1 MRIRLAIRYTL
12 ISSCILLVVMLSS
25 SYFHITKV
33 QKIFAET
40 SMHDADALADLIL
53 RNSYHLM
60 MEDDRR
66 HLQLMME
73 ELGESK
79 RVDRVRI
86 LGREGVISFSTDIAE
101 VGTTLNQQDKSCSFC
116 HVAGAEALLDVPVED
131 RTRVISGYQYMNVT
145 RGIYNEPSCST
156 SDCHA
161 HPPEQEKIGVLDMVV
176 SLDQMAYLTHVH
188 HNDVLLSTL
197 LMLIFLSVGH
207 YLMTRRYI
215 CKPIEGL
222 LIQTQALSKGD
233 LSARVANPSGDEL
246 GELGRSFNQMAT
258 NLEQAQLE
266 LKDWGSILEHKVE
279 KRTTEM
285 LEIQGQ
291 LIRSAKLASMG
302 ELVAGIAHEIN
313 NPLTGILM
321 FASLSSKHGDLPPQ
335 IKDNLDLIVAETGR
349 CAKIVRGLLEFAR
362 EALPE
367 KKPASIN
374 SIIEQ
379 TLELVSHQSIFQ
391 DVEIIYRLGEDIP
404 EIELDADQWQQ
415 VFVNMI
421 INAGQ
426 AMPQGGT
433 LTITTH
439 LLVAEK
445 SVNITVE
452 DTGTGISKENLD
464 KIFDPFFTTKAQ
476 KGFGLGLSV
485 TYGIIR
491 NHGGKVDVQ
500 SAEGEGT
507 RFSILLPVENLGWAE
522 GVDWDGAD
530 ENKGRG

>member
-12 ISSCILLVVMLSS
+12 ITSCVLLVIMFTNA
-25 SYFHITKV
+25 YFHITKV
-33 QKIFAET
+33 QEIFAEA
-40 SMHDADALADLIL
+40 SIQDADALADLIL

-73 ELGESK
+73 EIGESK
-79 RVDRVRI
+79 RVDRIRI
-86 LGREGVISFSTDIAE
+86 LGREGVVSFSTNINE
-101 VGTTLNQQDKSCSFC
+101 VGTVLHFQDQSCSFC
-116 HVAGAEALLDVPVED
+116 HISDTEALLDVSIED
-131 RTRVISGYQYMNVT
+131 RTRVLSGYQYMSVT

-156 SDCHA
+156 AACHA
-161 HPPEQEKIGVLDMVV
+161 HPPEQTKIGVLDMVV

-188 HNDVLLSTL
+188 NNEVFLSTL
-197 LMLIFLSVGH
+197 LMLTLLSVCH
-207 YLMTRRYI
+207 YFITRRYI

-222 LIQTQALSKGD
+222 LTQTQALSHGD
-233 LSARVANPSGDEL
+233 LSARVTNPSGDEL
-246 GELGRSFNQMAT
+246 GELGHSFNQMAE

-266 LKDWGSILEHKVE
+266 LKDWGGTLEQKVE
-279 KRTTEM
+279 ERTVEM
-285 LEIQGQ
+285 MEIQGQ
-291 LIRSAKLASMG
+291 LIRAAKLASMG

-321 FASLSSKHGDLPPQ
+321 FASLSSKHSDLPPQ
-335 IKDNLDLIVAETGR
+335 IKDNLELIVAETGR

-367 KKPASIN
+367 KKLASIN
-374 SIIEQ
+374 TIIEQ
-379 TLELVSHQSIFQ
+379 TLALVSHQSIFQ
-391 DVEIIYRLGEDIP
+391 DVEIVCHLDDDIP

-415 VFVNMI
+415 VFVNMV

-426 AMPQGGT
+426 AMPQGGS
-433 LTITTH
+433 LKITSQF
-439 LLVAEK
+439 LEAEN

-452 DTGTGISKENLD
+452 DTGTGISKGNLD
-464 KIFDPFFTTKAQ
+464 RIFDPFFTTKAQ

-485 TYGIIR
+485 TYGIIK

-500 SAEGEGT
+500 STEGEGT
-507 RFSILLPVENLGWAE
+507 RFSILLPVENPRVGLSGHPDE
-522 GVDWDGAD
+522 GKDNLDG
-530 ENKGRG
+530 

>member
-1 MRIRLAIRYTL
+1 
-12 ISSCILLVVMLSS
+12 MLTS
-25 SYFHITKV
+25 SYFHITQV

-40 SMHDADALADLIL
+40 SIQDADALADLLL

-60 MEDDRR
+60 LENDRYN
-66 HLQLMME
+66 LQLMME
-73 ELGESK
+73 EVGESK
-79 RVDRVRI
+79 RIKRARI
-86 LGREGVISFSTDIAE
+86 LGREGVVSFSTNADE
-101 VGTTLNQQDKSCSFC
+101 VGSVLVIQDESCTFC
-116 HVAGAEALLDVPVED
+116 HISESEALVNVPAQD
-131 RTRVISGYQYMNVT
+131 RIRTLSGYQYMNVT
-145 RGIYNEPSCST
+145 RGIYNEPNCST
-156 SDCHA
+156 AACHA
-161 HPPEQEKIGVLDMVV
+161 HPPEQEKIGVLDMVI

-197 LMLIFLSVGH
+197 VMLVLLSVGH

-222 LIQTQALSKGD
+222 LHETKALAQGH
-233 LSARVANPSGDEL
+233 LNARVVNPSRDEI
-246 GELGRSFNQMAT
+246 GELGHSFNQMAE
-258 NLEQAQLE
+258 NLEHAQEE
-266 LKDWGSILEHKVE
+266 LRDWGATLEQKVDV
-279 KRTTEM
+279 RTAEM
-285 LEIQGQ
+285 QEIQNQ

-321 FASLSSKHGDLPPQ
+321 FASLSSKHKELPPQ
-335 IKDNLDLIVAETGR
+335 VKDNLDLIVAETGR

-362 EALPE
+362 ESVPE
-367 KKPASIN
+367 KTPSSIN
-374 SIIEQ
+374 TIISQ

-391 DVEIIYRLGEDIP
+391 DVDIVCQLGEDIP

-426 AMPQGGT
+426 AMPQGGN

-439 LLVAEK
+439 FLEAEN
-445 SVNITVE
+445 SVHITIE
-452 DTGTGISKENLD
+452 DTGTGISREHLD
-464 KIFDPFFTTKAQ
+464 RIFDPFFTTKSQ

-485 TYGIIR
+485 TYGIIQ

-500 SAEGEGT
+500 SSEGVGT
-507 RFSILLPVENLGWAE
+507 RFSILLPVENPGWTGTGDRGE
-522 GVDWDGAD
+522 GKDNQDA
-530 ENKGRG
+530 